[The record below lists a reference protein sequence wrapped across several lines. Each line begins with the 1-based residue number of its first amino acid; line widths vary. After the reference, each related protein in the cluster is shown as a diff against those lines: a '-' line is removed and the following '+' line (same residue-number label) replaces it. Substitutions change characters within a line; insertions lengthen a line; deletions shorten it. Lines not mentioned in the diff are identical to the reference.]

1 MSLGAVGDGGIL
13 RGNVSALGVIDLGLA
28 ACIGDCQQGLI
39 AVFDDIAE
47 AGAVLAL
54 EDLGE
59 CAVAVQFIVLS
70 DAAAVDTAL
79 AAGDFSALSG
89 LAVSTVQAAKAGGF
103 SGTVADL
110 TGSSATIFTV
120 VFDTQAAGDALNT
133 AKNYIKS
140 ETVTQNTYSGTDI
153 PTTANFDSSFAKSSW
168 TAVAPEPTSGLLML
182 VGLGA
187 LALRRRRA

>member
-1 MSLGAVGDGGIL
+1 MKKIMIAMAV
-13 RGNVSALGVIDLGLA
+13 VAFA
-28 ACIGDCQQGLI
+28 
-39 AVFDDIAE
+39 
-47 AGAVLAL
+47 
-54 EDLGE
+54 
-59 CAVAVQFIVLS
+59 AVAQAASLNWSITAKVVTESPTGSATAGRASFYTALVFMSS

-120 VFDTQAAGDALNT
+120 VFDTQAAGDALDT
-133 AKNYIKS
+133 AKYYLKS
-140 ETVTQNTYSGTDI
+140 EAVTQNTYSGTDAA
-153 PTTANFDSSFAKSSW
+153 TTANFDSSFGKSSW